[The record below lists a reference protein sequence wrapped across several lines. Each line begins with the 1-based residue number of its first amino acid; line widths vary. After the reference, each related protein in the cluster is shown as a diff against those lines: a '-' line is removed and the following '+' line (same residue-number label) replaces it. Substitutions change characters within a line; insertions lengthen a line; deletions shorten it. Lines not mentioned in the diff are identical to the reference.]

1 MTDLNT
7 IKEFTEALRA
17 TETGTKPYDTTAEVI
32 RTDGQTAW
40 VHIPGGVDETPVQ
53 MSIDAKAG
61 DSVNVRVSG
70 GRAWITGNSSRPPTD
85 DTVAHKA
92 NTTATEAQA
101 VAEEAQETAEEASQ
115 IAQATKNYFWHDAA
129 GAHVST
135 VEGDATT
142 GNNVLIDSDSIAIR
156 DGETELA
163 SFDSDEIK
171 LGQDTAVISMCDGF
185 GTIREVDS
193 MLGVL
198 GRGLSIALNQ
208 DASDANTDTI
218 LMVNSYGEELTG
230 DGAKLILNS
239 RINNVGTLGLSE
251 AALFGSNS
259 IQVRCSPH
267 YIPQSPSE
275 PVAMVD
281 LRQSIDIST
290 LERFSSITISA
301 DKIVINANTVDSNCL
316 MPVISTSITTD
327 LNDATEAGFYTFSS
341 TANNKPSTAGG
352 SLITMVAASPYV
364 HQIAFP
370 NNNQGTATAYT
381 RLKYS
386 GGWGAWVKL

>member
-115 IAQATKNYFWHDAA
+115 IAQATKNYFWHDAD

-135 VEGDATT
+135 VEGDAST
-142 GNNVLIDSDSIAIR
+142 GNNVLIDSNGMAIR
-156 DGETELA
+156 DGETDLA
-163 SFDSDEIK
+163 TFEADEIS
-171 LGQDTAVISMCDGF
+171 LGNNSTEAKIAFCKNIVNLQTEYNYIDDISPVNTYANFTAIETHDNV
-185 GTIREVDS
+185 EVPDKNQHYTR
-193 MLGVL
+193 LNL
-198 GRGLSIALNQ
+198 IARNGN
-208 DASDANTDTI
+208 DDVSVASAINLVASAEEESRKTYFYTDQI
-218 LMVNSYGEELTG
+218 Y
-230 DGAKLILNS
+230 
-239 RINNVGTLGLSE
+239 INN
-251 AALFGSNS
+251 
-259 IQVRCSPH
+259 
-267 YIPQSPSE
+267 IP
-275 PVAMVD
+275 
-281 LRQSIDIST
+281 
-290 LERFSSITISA
+290 LEQL
-301 DKIVINANTVDSNCL
+301 L
-316 MPVISTSITTD
+316 MPIRGAITN
-327 LNDATEAGFYTFSS
+327 LNNATEYGIYTYEN
-341 TANNKPSTAGG
+341 TASNKPNSAGG
-352 SLITMVAASPYV
+352 SLVVYKTSSTYWVQVAY
-364 HQIAFP
+364 P
-370 NNNQGTATAYT
+370 NNNNGNFTQYG
-381 RLKYS
+381 RMHYS
-386 GGWGAWVKL
+386 GGYGSWT